1 MVYSYTC
8 KPMRISLLYASVLLA
23 LGISCSSQT
32 GSGREET
39 LRSKSPSTYSID
51 ELDQLYSP
59 LRRDSFILSEG
70 HDEFRAPIEDLF
82 SDEERR
88 AHRTQILEY
97 TWSLN
102 KDSLLTVWYLPLRDS
117 LKVLGKFSYPRDAV
131 F

>member
-1 MVYSYTC
+1 
-8 KPMRISLLYASVLLA
+8 MRISILYASVLLS
-23 LGISCSSQT
+23 LGLSCSSQT
-32 GSGREET
+32 GSGQEGT

-117 LKVLGKFSYPRDAV
+117 LEVLGKFSYRRDAV

>member
-1 MVYSYTC
+1 MNTFI
-8 KPMRISLLYASVLLA
+8 RFLISVWLL
-23 LGISCSSQT
+23 LGFISCHSHEGNKKTSMQK
-32 GSGREET
+32 
-39 LRSKSPSTYSID
+39 LRSKVPISYLPA
-51 ELDQLYSP
+51 ELDTLYSP
-59 LRRDSFILSEG
+59 LRQDTFILSEG

-102 KDSLLTVWYLPLRDS
+102 KDSLLTVWYLPLQDS
-117 LKVLGKFSYPRDAV
+117 LKVLGKFSYPRDAI

>member
-1 MVYSYTC
+1 
-8 KPMRISLLYASVLLA
+8 MRTSLLYASIFLA
-23 LGISCSSQT
+23 LGLSCSSQT
-32 GSGREET
+32 GSGQKGT
-39 LRSKSPSTYSID
+39 LSPKSPSTYSID

-59 LRRDSFILSEG
+59 LRRDTFILSEG
-70 HDEFRAPIEDLF
+70 HDEFRAPIEELF

-102 KDSLLTVWYLPLRDS
+102 KDSLLTVWYLPLQDS
-117 LKVLGKFSYPRDAV
+117 LSILGTFSYPRDAV

>member
-1 MVYSYTC
+1 
-8 KPMRISLLYASVLLA
+8 MRISLLCVSFLLA
-23 LGISCSSQT
+23 LGLSCSSQT
-32 GSGREET
+32 GSRQKGI
-39 LRSKSPSTYSID
+39 LSSKSPSTYSID

-59 LRRDSFILSEG
+59 LRRDTSILSVG

-88 AHRTQILEY
+88 AHQTKILEY

-102 KDSLLTVWYLPLRDS
+102 KDSLLTVWYLPLQDS
-117 LKVLGKFSYPRDAV
+117 LSILGKFSYPRDAV

>member
-1 MVYSYTC
+1 
-8 KPMRISLLYASVLLA
+8 MRTSLLYASILLS
-23 LGISCSSQT
+23 LGLSCSSQT
-32 GSGREET
+32 GSGQEGT
-39 LRSKSPSTYSID
+39 LNPKFPSTYSID

>member
-1 MVYSYTC
+1 
-8 KPMRISLLYASVLLA
+8 MRTSLLYACVLLA
-23 LGISCSSQT
+23 LGLSRSSQT
-32 GSGREET
+32 GSGREGT
-39 LRSKSPSTYSID
+39 LRSKSPSPYSID

-59 LRRDSFILSEG
+59 LRRDTFILSEG

-88 AHRTQILEY
+88 VHRMQILEF

-102 KDSLLTVWYLPLRDS
+102 KDSMLTVWYLPLRDS
-117 LKVLGKFSYPRDAV
+117 LEVLGKFIYPCDAV

>member
-1 MVYSYTC
+1 
-8 KPMRISLLYASVLLA
+8 MRTSLLYTSALLA
-23 LGISCSSQT
+23 LGLSCSSQR
-32 GSGREET
+32 GLGQADT
-39 LRSKSPSTYSID
+39 LRSTSPSTYSID

-59 LRRDSFILSEG
+59 LRRDSFVLSEG

-88 AHRTQILEY
+88 AHRTQILEF

-117 LKVLGKFSYPRDAV
+117 LEVLGKFSYPRNAV